1 MISGGLSDFAAE
13 FPFHQYQTFA
23 VEWLLEKL
31 FAEGQSGSGLFL
43 DPG

>member
-1 MISGGLSDFAAE
+1 MIHGGYSDHAAK
-13 FPFHQYQTFA
+13 FPMHGYQNFA